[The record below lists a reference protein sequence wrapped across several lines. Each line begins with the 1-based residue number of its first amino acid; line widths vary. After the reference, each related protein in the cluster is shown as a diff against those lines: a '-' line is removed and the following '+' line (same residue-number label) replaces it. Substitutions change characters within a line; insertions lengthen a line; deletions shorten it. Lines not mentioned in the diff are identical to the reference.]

1 MKSKIVSKSLK
12 MVLAYGIV
20 DDNLKYLLEASS
32 KYDFIVRQVM
42 PSELDI
48 KVSQLLKVAQLNL
61 EQYPLNCD
69 RCILMVNFD
78 NSTMEKLLKYLKS
91 KNVDIPL
98 KSVLT
103 PTNKSWSFNKLLND
117 LNLEH
122 QRFSKS

>member
-1 MKSKIVSKSLK
+1 MKSKVVSKSLK

-20 DDNLKYLLEASS
+20 GDSLKYLLEASS
-32 KYDFIVRQVM
+32 KYNFTVRQVM

-48 KVSQLLKVAQLNL
+48 TVSQLLKVAQLSL

-69 RCILMVNFD
+69 RCILMANFD
-78 NSTMEKLLKYLKS
+78 NSTMDKLLKYLKS
-91 KNVDIPL
+91 KSVDIPL

-103 PTNKSWSFNKLLND
+103 PTNQGWSFNRLLKD

-122 QRFSKS
+122 QKFSKS